1 MPVARLYHCI
11 AVLAL
16 FAAQICFAQAPD
28 DRVAFVIGNAS
39 YPGSSAL
46 KNPRN
51 DAHAIDAQL
60 RQLGFETHLFLDIKS
75 QDLDTIRQALE
86 KRIRRNSVLF
96 FYYAG
101 HGVQIDGR
109 NYLVPID
116 TRTGSLDQVA
126 EDALYLGDILSSID
140 KKRPKL
146 ATVIL
151 DACRDNPFK
160 NEGNVPKF
168 SKGLA
173 RVDPPSS
180 TVVFYATRP
189 GGVASDGS
197 GQNGLFTQSLLE
209 ELRRPDQLL
218 EVILRKTSTKVYD
231 VSKSEQEPWVEGVIR
246 QEFLISKLP
255 PAPTPTAS
263 PAPAPADQALEAVAS
278 SSMLTRAEEPKTL
291 LSALDVDA
299 ISNRRRSLH
308 TSLTKETKTS
318 YMCDA
323 GGCYDYAQWAKS
335 LTDPQNLEQL
345 NTRLSQIATSKTAS
359 VCVFN
364 IIQDSCTDAPP
375 KLWII
380 YPLVFTR
387 PTTFRGYDLVETKV
401 TKNGGLSFEVM
412 PIFYAGQS
420 RREGCFTAAGNLMF
434 TLDQIT
440 LDVARHTCL
449 NVIVP
454 ASIKNNFQVL
464 YADLSKREIVVKW
477 DLSMIS
483 VLAAGGGSEVIKITF

>member
-1 MPVARLYHCI
+1 MLVARLSQCI

-16 FAAQICFAQAPD
+16 FAAQTCYAQAPD
-28 DRVAFVIGNAS
+28 DRVAFVIGNS
-39 YPGSSAL
+39 GYPGPSAL

-75 QDLDTIRQALE
+75 EDLATIRQALE

-116 TRTGSLDQVA
+116 TRTGSVDHVA
-126 EDALYLGDILSSID
+126 EDAFYLGDILSSIE

-160 NEGNVPKF
+160 TDGNAPKF

-189 GGVASDGS
+189 GGVAADGS
-197 GQNGLFTQSLLE
+197 GDNGLFTQSLLE
-209 ELRRPDQLL
+209 ELRRPDQPL
-218 EVILRKTSTKVYD
+218 EVIFRKTSTKVYE

-255 PAPTPTAS
+255 PPPAAHTAESVAS
-263 PAPAPADQALEAVAS
+263 PSSVAPA
-278 SSMLTRAEEPKTL
+278 EESKTV
-291 LSALDVDA
+291 LSALDVAA
-299 ISNRRRSLH
+299 ISDRRRSLQ
-308 TSLTKETKTS
+308 TSLTKDTKTS
-318 YMCDA
+318 FICDA

-335 LTDPQNLEQL
+335 LTDPQNLEKL
-345 NTRLSQIATSKTAS
+345 NARLSQLAASKAAS

-364 IIQDSCTDAPP
+364 ILQDSCTDAPP

-380 YPLVFTR
+380 YPLIFTR
-387 PTTFRGYDLVETKV
+387 PTTFRGYDFTEAKV
-401 TKNGGLSFEVM
+401 TKNGGLSFEVK
-412 PIFYAGQS
+412 PIFYAGQT
-420 RREGCFTAAGNLMF
+420 RRDGCFAAAGNLLF
-434 TLDQIT
+434 TLDQIS
-440 LDVARHTCL
+440 LDVARHTCF

-454 ASIKNNFQVL
+454 ASIKNSFQVL
-464 YADLSKREIVVKW
+464 YADLNKREIVAKW

-483 VLAAGGGSEVIKITF
+483 VLAAGGGSEVIKISF

>member
-1 MPVARLYHCI
+1 MPVARLCHCI

-16 FAAQICFAQAPD
+16 CAAQICLAQAPD

-75 QDLDTIRQALE
+75 QDLATIRQALE
-86 KRIRRNSVLF
+86 KRLRRNSVLF

-116 TRTGSLDQVA
+116 SRTGNLDQVA
-126 EDALYLGDILSSID
+126 EDAFYLGDILSTIE

-146 ATVIL
+146 ATIIL

-197 GQNGLFTQSLLE
+197 GENGLFTQSLLE

-246 QEFLISKLP
+246 QEFLISKRP
-255 PAPTPTAS
+255 PAPVDLA
-263 PAPAPADQALEAVAS
+263 AEAVAS
-278 SSMLTRAEEPKTL
+278 PSSLTRAEEPKTL

-323 GGCYDYAQWAKS
+323 TGCYDYAQWAKS

-345 NTRLSQIATSKTAS
+345 NARLSQLAASKTVS

-364 IIQDSCTDAPP
+364 IIQD
-375 KLWII
+375 
-380 YPLVFTR
+380 
-387 PTTFRGYDLVETKV
+387 
-401 TKNGGLSFEVM
+401 
-412 PIFYAGQS
+412 Q
-420 RREGCFTAAGNLMF
+420 
-434 TLDQIT
+434 
-440 LDVARHTCL
+440 
-449 NVIVP
+449 
-454 ASIKNNFQVL
+454 
-464 YADLSKREIVVKW
+464 
-477 DLSMIS
+477 
-483 VLAAGGGSEVIKITF
+483 